1 MKQKSKQRKR
11 KHTQPTQKRRTLK
24 LHSKI
29 IKGRNMDSRFN
40 RTGSLF
46 ESTKDKEST

>member
-1 MKQKSKQRKR
+1 MKQKPKQRRR
-11 KHTQPTQKRRTLK
+11 KHTQPTQKRRTPK
-24 LHSKI
+24 LHNKV
-29 IKGRNMDSRFN
+29 IKGRDMDNRFN